1 MIQARQSQTVN
12 KVLKSTL
19 GTTTE
24 AANKSSGR
32 IKERAR
38 GNTQVR
44 DENFVGGND
53 REGK

>member
-1 MIQARQSQTVN
+1 MIQAQQSQTVN
-12 KVLKSTL
+12 EVLKSTL

-24 AANKSSGR
+24 AANKSSDR

-44 DENFVGGND
+44 DENFVGGNG
-53 REGK
+53 RKKK